1 MPSPIQGGMNN
12 PMWSAGPSNAAA
24 SPGMA
29 TGMRRLG
36 DMQPWEIPTEQPY
49 TVPGPPTA
57 SAAAAMGRDR
67 PEEAAFSDALGRLV
81 RGEAE
86 AAETISTFADIC
98 RARAAELKDL
108 ASSQLQR
115 APRYMALNEAAAELE
130 AEAATWQLLWFLHG
144 IPGMDFPAGSGGD
157 FVEGVHFGAPFL
169 RNID

>member
-98 RARAAELKDL
+98 RARAAELKDFNGTL
-108 ASSQLQR
+108 IYAIIIFFNSLIQTIFLQQFIHASF
-115 APRYMALNEAAAELE
+115 M
-130 AEAATWQLLWFLHG
+130 
-144 IPGMDFPAGSGGD
+144 SGKTIKD
-157 FVEGVHFGAPFL
+157 YVLYIYIFTTHFYFV
-169 RNID
+169 